1 MMKLYE
7 VADRNQPLLDAL
19 LDMRWVQ
26 EDGI

>member
-1 MMKLYE
+1 MIKLYE
-7 VADRNQPLLDAL
+7 VQDRNQPLLDAL